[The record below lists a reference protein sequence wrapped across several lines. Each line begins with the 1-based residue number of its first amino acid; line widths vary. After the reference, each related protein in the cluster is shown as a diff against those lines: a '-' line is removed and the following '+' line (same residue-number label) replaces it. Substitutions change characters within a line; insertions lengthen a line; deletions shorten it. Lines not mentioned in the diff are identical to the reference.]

1 MSKGTKSIPSIY
13 KRLTLSYPG
22 VNLHPVTDN
31 VLSAQSGKSRNC
43 AFFGKSHETSG
54 QFWKKSRN
62 FVTISEREVTVGLR
76 PKESTRKIKVTF
88 DLRPKES
95 IRKKGSYNRPSA
107 ERIFYKRKVKF
118 S

>member
-1 MSKGTKSIPSIY
+1 MHTSENVTK
-13 KRLTLSYPG
+13 LS
-22 VNLHPVTDN
+22 DFF
-31 VLSAQSGKSRNC
+31 GKSRNC

-95 IRKKGSYNRPSA
+95 IRKREVITGLRLKEFSTRERLNSHDMSY
-107 ERIFYKRKVKF
+107 
-118 S
+118 